1 MPTALLTNLG
11 KSLIRTAAG
20 DGSQVAITHVAL
32 GSGLGANYVP
42 NKNQTTLRSEFARR
56 PIDRRSALG
65 EDSWRSVCEFP
76 PNTPGQMIREMGF
89 FNDAGQLIAIW
100 AGLDIE
106 ARVAGVITYIVDFIL
121 NFSDVDSGLLIVEAP
136 DDELFDFAVVT
147 LAAQAD
153 QSVHLFNMNER
164 LNA

>member
-1 MPTALLTNLG
+1 MPSAILTNLG

-20 DGSQVAITHVAL
+20 DGSQVAITQVAL

-42 NKNQTTLRSEFARR
+42 LKTQIALRSEFARR

-89 FNDAGQLIAIW
+89 FNHAGQLIAIW
-100 AGLDIE
+100 AGLDIDP
-106 ARVAGVITYIVDFIL
+106 RQAGVITYIVDFIL
-121 NFSDVDSGLLIVEAP
+121 NFNDVDAGLVIVEAP
-136 DDELFDFAVVT
+136 DDELFDFAVT
-147 LAAQAD
+147 MLWNQAV
-153 QSVHLFNMNER
+153 VHKSIFDLRENQK
-164 LNA
+164 